1 MDKLIDYLNSLDK
14 ADRAVFAKACGT
26 SENYMRKA
34 RSSGQKFSWERC
46 IQIEQASKGKVTRKD
61 LRDDWHVL
69 WPDLTDEDIAES
81 IRSIDDTQPPVG
93 GVIKK
98 PKLARSKEF
107 SA

>member
-14 ADRAVFAKACGT
+14 AARAEFAAACGT

-46 IQIEQASKGKVTRKD
+46 IQIEKASKGKVTRKD

-81 IRSIDDTQPPVG
+81 IRSIDDAQPPVG
-93 GVIKK
+93 GSNKNRK
-98 PKLARSKEF
+98 MSRMEKA
-107 SA
+107 A